1 MTRRQIVAS
10 LNKIANELDNTG
22 LYKEATSITGVM
34 KKIAQSMPA
43 ELAVMEPKKEEYGD
57 RNKNV
62 VREIMEK
69 IARLLRGNEA
79 AKQYFRGGQLQSL
92 VLAILDVLESEG
104 MQEAFSKLNKDL
116 KEFGVSVGS
125 EALGALFNQ
134 YLSNKRSKE

>member
-1 MTRRQIVAS
+1 MNKRQILAS

-22 LYKEATSITGVM
+22 SYKEATSITGVM
-34 KKIAQSMPA
+34 KKIAQSMPP

>member
-1 MTRRQIVAS
+1 MNKRQILAS

-22 LYKEATSITGVM
+22 SYKEATSITGVM
-34 KKIAQSMPA
+34 KKIAQSMPP

-79 AKQYFRGGQLQSL
+79 AKQYFRGGNLQSL

-104 MQEAFSKLNKDL
+104 MQEAISKLNQDL